1 MFIEEV
7 KAVNFRNY
15 QELYLQLHPR
25 LNIFVGEN
33 AQGKTNI
40 IEMLYL
46 SAMGKSFRTNKD
58 QELIKFGKNQAY
70 TKVNVKRLSGETLI
84 EVRLDTTQKK
94 KLKVNQI
101 PLTKLGELL
110 GNLNVVIFA
119 PDDLK
124 IVKGGPG
131 ERRRFIDNEIC
142 QIYPKYYYT
151 LNQYNRILQQRNKL
165 LKESR
170 GRKIDLEI
178 WNQQLA
184 EAGATII
191 TYRKKFIKRMGILA
205 KLMHRKITEEVETLE
220 IQYDSNVPFKEKDE
234 FKEIVDTFLKKIGE
248 NSSMEYRRGLTLVG
262 PHRDELVFKVNNIDV
277 KNYGSQGQQRTAAL
291 SVKLAELELIKGEV
305 GEYPVLLLD
314 DVMSELDIKRQNYLI
329 NNLKNV
335 QTFITTTMISQ
346 LNTANTENRRVF
358 YVSQGEVRKCD

>member
-1 MFIEEV
+1 MFVEEI
-7 KAVNFRNY
+7 KAINFRNY
-15 QELYLQLHPR
+15 EELHLQLHPR

-46 SAMGKSFRTNKD
+46 SAMGKSFRTSKD
-58 QELIKFGKNQAY
+58 QEMIKINKQQTY
-70 TKVNVKRLSGETLI
+70 TKISVNKVSGNTTI
-84 EVRLDTTQKK
+84 EIRLDASQKK

-101 PLTKLGELL
+101 PLVKLGELL

-131 ERRRFIDNEIC
+131 ERRKFIDNEIC

-165 LKESR
+165 LRENR
-170 GRKIDLEI
+170 GKRVDLEI
-178 WNQQLA
+178 WNQQLIDT
-184 EAGATII
+184 GTTII
-191 TYRKKFIKRMGILA
+191 TYRKKFIKRIGILA
-205 KLMHRKITEEVETLE
+205 KLMHRKITEELETLE
-220 IQYDSNVPFKEKDE
+220 IQYESSVPFKEKDDV
-234 FKEIVDTFLKKIGE
+234 KEIAENFAKKLEE
-248 NSSMEYRRGLTLVG
+248 NNNMEWRRGLTLVG
-262 PHRDELVFKVNNIDV
+262 PHRDELLFKVNQMDV
-277 KNYGSQGQQRTAAL
+277 KNFGSQGQQRTAAL
-291 SVKLAELELIKGEV
+291 SIKLAELELIKGEV

-314 DVMSELDIKRQNYLI
+314 DVMSELDIKRQNYLV

-335 QTFITTTMISQ
+335 QTFITTTMINQ
-346 LNTANTENRRVF
+346 LNTTNIENRKVF
-358 YVSQGEVRKCD
+358 YVSQGNIRKSD